1 MAMANALAL
10 TKVTCTLVLPLG
22 YRTVDLLVKGT
33 LATDL
38 AEMFGQSIAIRFHL
52 GISGGTAHLSRKI
65 IHVSGKT
72 AHVSIERNNHE
83 RWEDE
88 GSYMSEA
95 GFTHSC
101 LNGAELA
108 IVEIINGEARIT
120 LSREKPLVARRSD
133 P

>member
-1 MAMANALAL
+1 MTDALAP
-10 TKVTCTLVLPLG
+10 TKVTCTLALPLG
-22 YRTVDLLVKGT
+22 YRTENLLVKSM

-52 GISGGTAHLSRKI
+52 GISGGTAHVSGKTIR
-65 IHVSGKT
+65 VSGKT
-72 AHVSIERNNHE
+72 AHVSIERNRHDG
-83 RWEDE
+83 WDDE

-95 GFTHSC
+95 GFTHNC
-101 LNGAELA
+101 LNGAELT

-120 LSREKPLVARRSD
+120 LSREKPLIARKID